1 MKKHKVLIILL
12 SALLMLGCSQT
23 SQADATNAGS
33 DNQEQKNPTKKKKK
47 TEMTKVLLKT
57 SMGDIVIALY
67 DETSLHKENFIK
79 LVNDKYYD
87 GVLFHRI
94 IQNFMIQTGDP
105 ESKTAKPGQ
114 MLGNGGPGYT
124 IPAEFIP
131 DVDWFGDFSQ
141 LTLSDENSEKL
152 ELLWQHHVERHASE
166 FQNPALVRH
175 FEEEYEK
182 MGIGERARKRIKGV
196 EKLDYF
202 FGENGV
208 DFHDAVVTK
217 FEYDRDK
224 RELKVLVD
232 TYCATWSSDGK
243 TVYLIP
249 FCFKDVYD
257 FKMDVEPGNDYIWG
271 AKIYTSGNG
280 ICAYFESA
288 HIEVSSSE
296 LEIGEIV
303 EQKVK

>member
-1 MKKHKVLIILL
+1 MSKTIILTL
-12 SALLMLGCSQT
+12 KHTFHWLKPHIMEDVINNNDYYHISNWPVHHPDGIYQSGRFYMLYIGAKNSFIMMRGKFESAAHRNLYLWKGAERQNCWVGLNIEQFIHYKKGPILEVSQ
-23 SQADATNAGS
+23 
-33 DNQEQKNPTKKKKK
+33 
-47 TEMTKVLLKT
+47 L
-57 SMGDIVIALY
+57 
-67 DETSLHKENFIK
+67 
-79 LVNDKYYD
+79 
-87 GVLFHRI
+87 
-94 IQNFMIQTGDP
+94 
-105 ESKTAKPGQ
+105 AK
-114 MLGNGGPGYT
+114 T
-124 IPAEFIP
+124 IPE
-131 DVDWFGDFSQ
+131 VDWNGDFSEM
-141 LTLSDENSEKL
+141 TLSEENSEKL
-152 ELLWQHHVERHASE
+152 EQLWQHHVESHASE
-166 FQNPALVRH
+166 FQDPALVRH
-175 FEEEYEK
+175 FEEEYRK
-182 MGIGERARKRIKGV
+182 MGIGERARKSIIGV
-196 EKLDYF
+196 EKLENL
-202 FGENGV
+202 FGVGNLYL
-208 DFHDAVVTK
+208 HDAVVEK

-271 AKIYTSGNG
+271 SKIYTSGNG

>member
-1 MKKHKVLIILL
+1 MSKTIILTL
-12 SALLMLGCSQT
+12 KHTSHWLKPHIMEDVINNNDYYHISNWPIHNPDGIYQSGRFYMLYIG
-23 SQADATNAGS
+23 A
-33 DNQEQKNPTKKKKK
+33 
-47 TEMTKVLLKT
+47 KT
-57 SMGDIVIALY
+57 SFIMMRGKFESAAHRNLY
-67 DETSLHKENFIK
+67 LWKGAERQNCWVGLNIEQFIHYTK
-79 LVNDKYYD
+79 GPILDAVQ
-87 GVLFHRI
+87 LA
-94 IQNFMIQTGDP
+94 
-105 ESKTAKPGQ
+105 KT
-114 MLGNGGPGYT
+114 
-124 IPAEFIP
+124 IP

-196 EKLDYF
+196 KKLDYF

-232 TYCATWSSDGK
+232 TYCATWFSDGK
-243 TVYLIP
+243 TVYLIL

-271 AKIYTSGNG
+271 AIIYTSGNG

-288 HIEVSSSE
+288 HIEVCSSE
-296 LEIGEIV
+296 LEIGEV
-303 EQKVK
+303 VVQKVK